1 MELIERFTEEKYYSL
16 QELYKEY
23 NATIANAMWKEI
35 TAYRKGFQMCFSFFS
50 TSVFIVL
57 CKQVMMKTILAE
69 ESFMRFLLTAA
80 DDVALSKSE
89 QLLYELHLDYENV
102 EELRYACNLLG
113 MDHVLECLT
122 LLTMEIPFL
131 LRVFLILQ
139 SDFQYKEQ
147 LLFLACNKQH
157 NLSILPILLTLSLPM
172 TSKKDKTRDYLTF
185 LADFDL
191 QIKQAMVSCNHSDS
205 CYCELSAAALG
216 QRYPDIS
223 QQDLLFFVAHRKT
236 NRYYTIAQYMEVCD
250 VCYETARKSMER
262 FVAMQWYNKRKMGK
276 KFVYYI
282 RKQ

>member
-1 MELIERFTEEKYYSL
+1 MKHNFT
-16 QELYKEY
+16 
-23 NATIANAMWKEI
+23 WKNNGRTKLCIGLGTRPEI
-35 TAYRKGFQMCFSFFS
+35 IRLAAVIKRCR
-50 TSVFIVL
+50 V
-57 CKQVMMKTILAE
+57 MKTILAE
-69 ESFMRFLLTAA
+69 EAFMRFLLTTA
-80 DDVALSKSE
+80 DEIVLSKRE
-89 QLLYELHLDYENV
+89 QLLYDLHLDYENV
-102 EELRYACNLLG
+102 QELRYACDFLG

-147 LLFLACNKQH
+147 LLFLACSKQQ
-157 NLSILPILLTLSLPM
+157 NLAILPVLLTLSLPM
-172 TSKKDKTRDYLTF
+172 TLKKDKTKDYLTF

-205 CYCELSAAALG
+205 SYCKLSAAALK

-223 QQDLLFFVAHRKT
+223 MQALQFFAAHRKT
-236 NRYYTIAQYMEVCD
+236 DHYYTIAQYMEVCD

-262 FVAMQWYNKRKMGK
+262 FVAMQWYGKRKMGK